1 MFPFKIRQSLL
12 LLEKRDRRRLV
23 VIVLAQAFLS
33 FLDLIGIALI
43 GAIGALTINGVQ
55 SKSSTGLLAEF
66 TNFVGIANLTYQGQV
81 VILGLVSSVV
91 LIGKT
96 LLSIYFTRRILRFL
110 SNKGALISTKLVKSL
125 FSQPIT
131 YVQKQSSQETLFALT
146 QGVMNI
152 TLGVLGSLATL
163 FTDFALLLVLCLG
176 LFIVDPLVALSTIA
190 LFSGIG
196 LLLYRVLHQRALEL
210 GILQTELHISSNQK
224 IFELV
229 KGYREILVKDRVN
242 FYGNEISKLR
252 FSLSETLADSSFLPY
267 IGKYVIETSV
277 LIGGLTIGAVQFA
290 ISDAV
295 SAVSTLS
302 IFLAAGMRIAPAV
315 LRMQQGA
322 ISLKSYIGTADRTL
336 ELAEQLQFTSDETA
350 AVRNL
355 SEDSPKFEYPDFKS
369 NIKFQDVNFSY
380 PNSNRIAIADLSF
393 EVKEGEF
400 IAIVGDSGAGK
411 STIADLM
418 LGIISPDSGEIKVS
432 GVSPDAAI
440 KSWPGAIAYVPQDP
454 LVIEGSLREN
464 ITLGYGQN
472 SISVERV
479 ERALKVSKLETLIES
494 LDNGLDTLVGESGW
508 GISGG
513 QKQRLGIARA
523 MYSNPKLLVLD
534 EATSALD
541 ATTESDIS
549 ASINTLKG
557 SVTIVMIAHR
567 LSIVRDANK
576 IVYMENGRMIGVGSF
591 EELRL
596 RIDKF
601 DKQARLM
608 GL

>member
-55 SKSSTGLLAEF
+55 SKLSTGVLAEF
-66 TNFVGIANLTYQGQV
+66 TKFVGIANLTYQGQV
-81 VILGLVSSVV
+81 VILGLASSVV

-163 FTDFALLLVLCLG
+163 FTDFALLFVLCLG

-196 LLLYRVLHQRALEL
+196 LLLYRVLHRRALEL

-336 ELAEQLQFTSDETA
+336 ELAEQLQFTSDKTA
-350 AVRNL
+350 AVKHL

-432 GVSPDAAI
+432 GLSPDVAI
-440 KSWPGAIAYVPQDP
+440 KAWPGAIAYVPQDP

-472 SISVERV
+472 SISVKRV
-479 ERALKVSKLETLIES
+479 EQALKVSKLETLIES
-494 LDNGLDTLVGESGW
+494 LDTGLDTLVGESGW

-541 ATTESDIS
+541 ATTESEIS

-557 SVTIVMIAHR
+557 RVTIVMIAHR

-596 RIDKF
+596 RVDKF

>member
-81 VILGLVSSVV
+81 VILGLASSVV

-163 FTDFALLLVLCLG
+163 FTDFALLFVLCLG

-196 LLLYRVLHQRALEL
+196 LLLYRVLHRRALEL

-336 ELAEQLQFTSDETA
+336 ELAEQLQFTSDKTA
-350 AVRNL
+350 AVKHL

-432 GVSPDAAI
+432 GVSPDVAI

-479 ERALKVSKLETLIES
+479 EQALKVSKLETLIES
-494 LDNGLDTLVGESGW
+494 LDTGLDTLVGESGW

-541 ATTESDIS
+541 ATTESEIS

-557 SVTIVMIAHR
+557 RVTIVMIAHR

-596 RIDKF
+596 RVDKF

>member
-1 MFPFKIRQSLL
+1 
-12 LLEKRDRRRLV
+12 
-23 VIVLAQAFLS
+23 
-33 FLDLIGIALI
+33 
-43 GAIGALTINGVQ
+43 
-55 SKSSTGLLAEF
+55 
-66 TNFVGIANLTYQGQV
+66 
-81 VILGLVSSVV
+81 
-91 LIGKT
+91 
-96 LLSIYFTRRILRFL
+96 
-110 SNKGALISTKLVKSL
+110 
-125 FSQPIT
+125 
-131 YVQKQSSQETLFALT
+131 
-146 QGVMNI
+146 
-152 TLGVLGSLATL
+152 
-163 FTDFALLLVLCLG
+163 
-176 LFIVDPLVALSTIA
+176 LVALSTIA

-350 AVRNL
+350 AVKNL

-432 GVSPDAAI
+432 GVGPDVAI